1 MNRYALA
8 LFGAL
13 VLAGSCLIGVD
24 KLGLLEQTG
33 PVQAIVVEES
43 ADRTPAH
50 AAVILSPEVRGLVKS
65 FRVIDDDQKV
75 SPDLQPYL
83 DAAKTKPLP
92 VLYLVRP
99 SGRIAYEGPLPPDV
113 PATKALVQK
122 FQGVKQ

>member
-1 MNRYALA
+1 MTKYAMAICGMLVCA
-8 LFGAL
+8 GACL
-13 VLAGSCLIGVD
+13 VGVD
-24 KLGLLEQTG
+24 RLGWLEQSG

-43 ADRTPAH
+43 ADRTPAQ
-50 AAVILSPEVRGLVKS
+50 AAVILSQEVRGMVQS

-75 SPDLQPYL
+75 PPDLQPYL

-122 FQGVKQ
+122 FQGAKP